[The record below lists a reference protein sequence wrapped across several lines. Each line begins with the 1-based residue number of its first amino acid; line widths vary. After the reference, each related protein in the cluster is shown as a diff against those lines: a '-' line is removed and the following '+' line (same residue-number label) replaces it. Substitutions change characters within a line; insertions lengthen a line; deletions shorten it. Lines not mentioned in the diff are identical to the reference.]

1 MPPSSKHAEHK
12 SAAPRDVTSPR
23 AARKPAVA
31 RRAALAVA
39 WLAASAFL
47 APALAEAP
55 ARTAGTS
62 LVAGTGAATP
72 AERAELARRFVAKWG
87 GYASEV
93 HGVDLDGWQTHMA
106 ATFAQGDADNLR
118 EAMRRDTFEGALA
131 ALGGVGHRVDDEQII
146 DVLAAAGP
154 APDIGQALG
163 ALGEDLVYN
172 PIQPCRVVDTR
183 VAGGVIGAAQVRS
196 FEVAGAASY
205 ASQGG
210 DAGHC
215 GLQGEVPS
223 AVVLNV
229 TAARPAQA
237 GFATVFPHGTVQ
249 PLAASVN
256 YAGGDIV
263 NNTIV
268 SKVPNPASSLD
279 VSIYTFAESH
289 YVVDVVGYFA
299 PPRTTALS
307 CVQAGAGMLSVGAG
321 ETGTVFSPACPA
333 GYTDVNLDC
342 ETSGPSMTLEYS
354 SLRLGGSCRV
364 RNGGPSAA
372 TISAS
377 RRCCRVPGR

>member
-1 MPPSSKHAEHK
+1 MFL
-12 SAAPRDVTSPR
+12 
-23 AARKPAVA
+23 
-31 RRAALAVA
+31 RRAALVAA
-39 WLAASAFL
+39 WLAASAFPAL
-47 APALAEAP
+47 ALAEAP

-72 AERAELARRFVAKWG
+72 AERAELARRFVATWG

-93 HGVDLDGWQTHMA
+93 HGVDLDGWQAHMA

-131 ALGGVGHRVDDEQII
+131 ALGGVGHRVDDGQII
-146 DVLAAAGP
+146 DALAAAGP

-172 PIQPCRVVDTR
+172 PIQPCRIVDTR

-210 DAGHC
+210 DAGNC

-263 NNTIV
+263 NNSII

-299 PPRTTALS
+299 PPRTTSLS
-307 CVQAGAGMLSVGAG
+307 CVSGGAGTISVGAG
-321 ETGTVFSPACPA
+321 QTATVFSPSCPV
-333 GYTDVNLDC
+333 GYTEVNLDC

-364 RNGGPSAA
+364 RNGGTSDS
-372 TISAS
+372 TISAV